1 MRSVQ
6 IYVEEQRLEL
16 FADETMTVNSSTQNI
31 YDIALTFTD
40 ISRTFTIPAT
50 PHNNAIFEHYY
61 NNDLDTT
68 INHSRRRNARIEI
81 DLIPFRT
88 GRIQL
93 EKSAIKNG
101 NADYYTVTFYGDF
114 VSLKDVILEDKLKDL
129 DYSDIN
135 HEYTGA
141 EVQARIEDYDND
153 VQYPLISSGR
163 VWQYGD
169 TTTND
174 ISITGGA
181 IEYTEL
187 FPAVSYSAILGLIQ
201 AKYNITFTGSFINS
215 SPRFTNAYLWYK
227 NKERL
232 TFFSE
237 PSLITFLGTAGT
249 PVYDNEVLVN
259 YVVPST
265 LLTGSY
271 DYVLGVNH
279 LVQITINTAYTG
291 GYIID
296 VYKGGVLV
304 NSIQGT
310 GTNTYSVVNVLN
322 DVGLSDTYYFKL
334 RGEASMSFDADITHK
349 LVYTLVDTGVSSLLV
364 EDVTT
369 DNSGTITT
377 TANIDLS
384 SLAPDMKVL
393 DFISGIFRQFNL
405 VCYGDGVDTYRIEP
419 LEDFYN
425 SGVPF
430 DITKYT
436 SSEVI
441 EVNRPSLFNNI
452 SFEYEKSLSFM
463 NVEFNDL
470 FAREYGSL
478 RNNFGYD
485 GGDYTIKLP
494 FESLLFNKFT
504 GTNIQVAYCLGTEP
518 EYKNYV
524 PKPVSL
530 YRNEK
535 VSIGVGANL
544 KFDDGTSVNSIT
556 NYVPFGQDADDS
568 DVNYSLNF
576 GSDISSYTLNIET
589 NSLYKVYYQNYL
601 INLFNPK
608 TRLVSVTANLPLNI
622 LESLRLKDSVIIR
635 EKKYIIN
642 DMTTNLVSGEVKF
655 NLISNWRATL
665 DYGAVYNTGF
675 RARTLYYT
683 TQIPEGVTLTLGS
696 PYETQFATPSATTLN
711 AGDSLTFNVTQNLGA
726 ARTNTFPVTVTSN
739 GLTIA
744 NQFIIIN
751 QAAP

>member
-6 IYVEEQRLEL
+6 IYVENQRLEL

-61 NNDLDTT
+61 NNDVDTV
-68 INHSRRRNARIEI
+68 INHSKRRDARIEI
-81 DLIPFRT
+81 DLIPFKT

-93 EKSAIKNG
+93 EKSAVKNG
-101 NADYYTVTFYGDF
+101 NADYYTVTFFGDF
-114 VSLKDVILEDKLKDL
+114 VSLKDVILEDKLKDF
-129 DYSDIN
+129 DYSTIN
-135 HEYTGA
+135 HEYTGD
-141 EVQARIEDYDND
+141 QIKDRIIDYDND
-153 VQYPLISSGR
+153 IQYPLITSGR

-169 TTTND
+169 STTND

-181 IEYTEL
+181 IEYSDL
-187 FPAVSYSAILGLIQ
+187 FPAVSYKAILGLIED
-201 AKYNITFTGSFINS
+201 KYGVTFTGSFLTS
-215 SPRFTNAYLWYK
+215 SPRFSNAFLWYK
-227 NKERL
+227 NKEKL
-232 TFFSE
+232 TFYSE
-237 PSLITFLGTAGT
+237 PSLVSFAGTVNT
-249 PVYDNEVLVN
+249 PVYNNEVTVA
-259 YVVPST
+259 YVEPSS

-271 DYVLGVNH
+271 DYVFAVSH
-279 LVQITINTAYTG
+279 SVSIQINTSYTG
-291 GYIID
+291 AYIVD
-296 VYKGGVLV
+296 VYKNGILV
-304 NSIQGT
+304 NSINGI
-310 GTNTYSVVNVLN
+310 GTNAYSITNSINDIGLN
-322 DVGLSDTYYFKL
+322 DTYYFKV
-334 RGEASMSFDADITHK
+334 RAEASMVFDADVTHE
-349 LVYTLVDTGVSSLLV
+349 LSYTLVNIGVSSLAV
-364 EDVTT
+364 EDITT

-393 DFISGIFRQFNL
+393 DFISGMFRQFNL
-405 VCYGDGVDTYRIEP
+405 VCYGDGVNTYRIEP

-430 DITKYT
+430 DITKHV
-436 SSEVI
+436 SSEIV
-441 EVNRPSLFNNI
+441 EVNRPTLFNNI
-452 SFEYEKSLSFM
+452 SFEYEKSNSFM
-463 NVEFNDL
+463 NMEFYDL

-478 RNNFGYD
+478 RNTFGYD

-504 GTNIQVAYCLGTEP
+504 GTNIQVGYCLGTEP

-535 VSIGVGANL
+535 VSIGFGANL
-544 KFDDGTSVNSIT
+544 KFDNGTAVSDID
-556 NYVPFGQDADDS
+556 YYIPFGQDAVDS

-576 GSDISSYTLNIET
+576 NSDISSYTLEIEN

-608 TRLVSVTANLPLNI
+608 TRLVSVTAILPLSI
-622 LESLRLKDSVIIR
+622 LESLRLKDSIIIR

-642 DMTTNLVSGEVKF
+642 DMTTNLITGEVKF

-665 DYGAVYNTGF
+665 DFSAVYNITI
-675 RARTLYYT
+675 RAQTLYYN
-683 TQIPEGVTLTLGS
+683 TQIPDGITLTLGS
-696 PYETQFATPSATTLN
+696 PYETAFATPSATTLN
-711 AGDSLTFNVTQNLGA
+711 AGDTLTFSVPVNFGS
-726 ARTNTFPVTVTSN
+726 ARTNTFPVTVSS
-739 GLTIA
+739 GGATIST
-744 NQFIIIN
+744 QFIIIN
-751 QAAP
+751 QQ

>member
-1 MRSVQ
+1 MRTVQ
-6 IYVEEQRLEL
+6 IYVEDQRLEL

-129 DYSDIN
+129 DYTTIN

-141 EVQARIEDYDND
+141 EIQARIEDYDAN
-153 VQYPLISSGR
+153 VQYPLITSGR

-169 TTTND
+169 STTND
-174 ISITGGA
+174 ISIVGGA

-187 FPAVSYSAILGLIQ
+187 FPAVSYSAILELIQ
-201 AKYNITFTGSFINS
+201 TKYGITFTGSFINS
-215 SPRFTNAYLWYK
+215 SPRFLNAYLWYK
-227 NKERL
+227 NKERFQ
-232 TFFSE
+232 FFGE
-237 PSLITFLGTAGT
+237 PSLITFAGTAGT
-249 PVYDNEVLVN
+249 TVYDNEVLINYADPNQFIVAPYDAVTNVN
-259 YVVPST
+259 
-265 LLTGSY
+265 
-271 DYVLGVNH
+271 
-279 LVQITINTAYTG
+279 QRITVKINTSSSSSYM
-291 GYIID
+291 ID
-296 VYKGGVLV
+296 IYKNGILV
-304 NSIQGT
+304 NSINGT
-310 GTNTYSVVNVLN
+310 GTTTYIVLN
-322 DVGLSDTYYFKL
+322 VDNLVGLSDTYYFKL
-334 RGEASMSFDADITHK
+334 RSDASMSFDADITQSFI
-349 LVYTLVDTGVSSLLV
+349 YTLINYGSTSLLV
-364 EDVTT
+364 TDTTT

-377 TANIDLS
+377 STNIDLS

-393 DFISGIFRQFNL
+393 DLISGMFRQFNL

-430 DITKYT
+430 DITKHT

-463 NVEFNDL
+463 NMEFNDL
-470 FAREYGSL
+470 FTREYGSL
-478 RNNFGYD
+478 RNTFGYD

-494 FESLLFNKFT
+494 FESLLFSKFT
-504 GTNIQVAYCLGTEP
+504 GTNIQVGYCLGTEP

-544 KFDDGTSVNSIT
+544 KFDNGTSVNSIT
-556 NYVPFGQDADDS
+556 NYVPFGQDTDDS
-568 DVNYSLNF
+568 DENYSLNF
-576 GSDISSYTLNIET
+576 GSDISSYTLNIEN

-642 DMTTNLVSGEVKF
+642 DMTTNLVSGEVKL

-675 RARTLYYT
+675 RARTLYYN

-711 AGDSLTFNVTQNLGA
+711 AGDTLTFNVTQNLGA

-739 GLTIA
+739 GVTIA

-751 QAAP
+751 QSAP

>member
-6 IYVEEQRLEL
+6 IYVENQRLEL

-61 NNDLDTT
+61 NNDVDTV
-68 INHSRRRNARIEI
+68 INHSKRRDARIEI
-81 DLIPFRT
+81 DLIPFKT

-93 EKSAIKNG
+93 EKSAVKNG
-101 NADYYTVTFYGDF
+101 NADYYTVTFFGDF

-129 DYSDIN
+129 DYSTIN
-135 HEYTGA
+135 HEYTGD
-141 EVQARIEDYDND
+141 EIKDRITDYDDNI
-153 VQYPLISSGR
+153 QYPLITSGR

-169 TTTND
+169 STTND

-181 IEYTEL
+181 IEYSDL
-187 FPAVSYSAILGLIQ
+187 FPAVSYKAILGLIED
-201 AKYNITFTGSFINS
+201 KYGVTFTGSFLTS
-215 SPRFTNAYLWYK
+215 SPRFSNVFLWYK
-227 NKERL
+227 NKEKL
-232 TFFSE
+232 TFYSE
-237 PSLITFLGTAGT
+237 PSLVSFAGTVGT
-249 PVYDNEVLVN
+249 PVYNNEVIVA
-259 YVVPST
+259 YVDPSS

-271 DYVLGVNH
+271 DYVFAVSH
-279 LVQITINTAYTG
+279 SVSIEINTTYTG
-291 GYIID
+291 GYIVD
-296 VYKGGVLV
+296 VYKNGILV
-304 NSIQGT
+304 NSINGI
-310 GTNTYSVVNVLN
+310 GTNAYSITNSINDIGLN
-322 DVGLSDTYYFKL
+322 DTYYFKV
-334 RGEASMSFDADITHK
+334 RAEASMIFNADVTHV
-349 LVYTLVDTGVSSLLV
+349 LSYTLVNIGASSLAV
-364 EDVTT
+364 EDITT

-393 DFISGIFRQFNL
+393 DFISGMFRQFNL
-405 VCYGDGVDTYRIEP
+405 VCYGDGVNTYRIEP

-425 SGVPF
+425 SGIPF
-430 DITKYT
+430 DITKHL
-436 SSEVI
+436 SSEVV
-441 EVNRPSLFNNI
+441 EVNRPTLFNNI
-452 SFEYEKSLSFM
+452 SFEYEKSNSFM
-463 NVEFNDL
+463 NMEFYDL

-478 RNNFGYD
+478 RNTFGYD

-544 KFDDGTSVNSIT
+544 KFDNGTAVSSIS
-556 NYVPFGQDADDS
+556 NYVPFGQDAIDS

-576 GSDISSYTLNIET
+576 NSDISSYTLEIEN

-608 TRLVSVTANLPLNI
+608 TRLVSVTAILPLSI
-622 LESLRLKDSVIIR
+622 LESLRLKDSIIIR

-642 DMTTNLVSGEVKF
+642 DMTTNLITGEVKF

-665 DYGAVYNTGF
+665 DYGAVYNITI
-675 RARTLYYT
+675 RAQTLYYN
-683 TQIPEGVTLTLGS
+683 TQIPDGITLTLGS
-696 PYETQFATPSATTLN
+696 PYETAFATPSATTLN
-711 AGDSLTFNVTQNLGA
+711 AGDTLTFSVPVNFGS
-726 ARTNTFPVTVTSN
+726 ARTNTFPVTVTS
-739 GLTIA
+739 GGATIST
-744 NQFIIIN
+744 QFIIIN
-751 QAAP
+751 QQ